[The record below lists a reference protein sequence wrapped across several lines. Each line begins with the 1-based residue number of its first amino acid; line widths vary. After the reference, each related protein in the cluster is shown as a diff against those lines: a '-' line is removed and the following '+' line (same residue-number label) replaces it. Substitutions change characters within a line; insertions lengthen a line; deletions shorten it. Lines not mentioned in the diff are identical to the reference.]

1 MLHVA
6 FDELPAGGDQQ
17 MLAQQLRSRE
27 RERHHILQLIAK
39 AERPARLIEA
49 ASVPTAVSSASDTA
63 ASRS

>member
-27 RERHHILQLIAK
+27 REGHHILQLIAK

-49 ASVPTAVSSASDTA
+49 RPCPQP
-63 ASRS
+63 

>member
-17 MLAQQLRSRE
+17 MVAQQLRSSE
-27 RERHHILQLIAK
+27 RQGHHILQLIAK

-49 ASVPTAVSSASDTA
+49 RPCPQP
-63 ASRS
+63 